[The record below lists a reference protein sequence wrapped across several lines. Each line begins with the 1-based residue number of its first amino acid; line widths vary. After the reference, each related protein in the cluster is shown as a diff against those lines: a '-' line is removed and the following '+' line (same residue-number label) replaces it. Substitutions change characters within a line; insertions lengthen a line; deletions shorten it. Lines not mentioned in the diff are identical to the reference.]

1 MNQFLRHAASATGL
15 AVIAWVG
22 AGYLLTNPLALVLT
36 LLIGAFY
43 VMGVLELRRFRQAT
57 DALASAVDALA
68 ATPAS
73 LAAWLEP
80 LPAGLRNAVRR
91 RIEGEPVGLP
101 GPALAPMLAGLLVL
115 LGMLGTFL
123 GMILTLRGTGA
134 ALETATDLVAV
145 RNSLIAPVKG
155 LGLAFGTSVA
165 GVAASAALG
174 FLAALAR
181 RERVAVA
188 QRLDARIAT
197 TLRPFSVSWQRE
209 AQLGLLQRQAELMPA
224 LVEGLNTMMA
234 TLERQAE
241 ASQARLLASQERF
254 QGQAEAAYTTLAQS
268 VDRTLQ
274 ASLTDGARIAG
285 ETIRPVAEATLAG
298 IARETATLH
307 ATLAGT
313 MQEHVAQLSSS
324 FAASTAHTAESWQA
338 LLARHEQSAQALAA
352 SIEASHARF
361 AQTFEQR
368 ATTLLDD
375 VAQRHAG
382 WQGEMATA
390 LAGMARDTAALQQSI
405 AGTSA
410 AQLDGAGARLDAA
423 VERVTQAWAD
433 AVARQQ
439 EAGARLAD
447 ANEQSLSTAA
457 ATFERHSAS
466 LLQTVQQAH
475 VELQA
480 SSAARDQQRVDA
492 MAQSLEAM
500 AASLQAQWQQAG
512 AQSLEQQQRVV
523 ETMERTARDITQ
535 QAETQ
540 ARATIAEIG
549 SLVAAAS
556 ASWPASACTRSWK
569 RWPTRSSTSADDVTS
584 ASIAPRCSPAARLTP
599 SSRVPSVSRM
609 RARSSSIVLSRAM
622 LSESFWRSSEMTSA
636 AARGASDAAC
646 TRRAISA
653 IVARA
658 CVSACTVI
666 SRAVRSI
673 VSTTRCCCSSDCA
686 PACCHSRRSA
696 AAIASIDCAI
706 ASTRCWSRAAAS
718 AWKPDT
724 ICAAA
729 RGASDAASTRRPIS
743 AIVERACVSACTV
756 ISRAVRSIVSTT
768 RCCCSSD
775 CAPACCHCCC
785 SDAAIASSEAA
796 IASTRCWS
804 RAADAVCN
812 SACARSTVRSNEA
825 ECCSNVAA
833 APASDSPVAADVR
846 ALAASWRCTASAHD
860 CVTRCTA
867 SSRRAATPSTC
878 VLALAVNACCEAAV
892 SRAIAASAAAISPC
906 QPECR
911 CATWSSNAAERCSKV
926 CAKRS
931 CAAPTSAVSAC
942 AACSWRASKACQAS
956 DALVVLASKRVD
968 SCAT

>member
-1 MNQFLRHAASATGL
+1 MNQFLRHAAAAAGL

-43 VMGVLELRRFRQAT
+43 VMGVLELHRLRQAT
-57 DALASAVDALA
+57 DALATAVDALA

-91 RIEGEPVGLP
+91 RVEGEPVGLP

-174 FLAALAR
+174 LLSALAR

-197 TLRPFSVSWQRE
+197 TLRPFSVAYQRE

-254 QGQAEAAYTTLAQS
+254 QGQAESAYTTLAQS

-274 ASLTDGARIAG
+274 ASLTEGARIAG

-313 MQEHVAQLSSS
+313 MQEHVAQLSAS
-324 FAASTAHTAESWQA
+324 FATNTAHAAESWQA
-338 LLARHEQSAQALAA
+338 LLARHERAAQALATDV
-352 SIEASHARF
+352 EASHARF

-405 AGTSA
+405 AGTTA

-433 AVARQQ
+433 AAARQQ
-439 EAGARLAD
+439 EAGARVAA

-475 VELQA
+475 AELQA

-500 AASLQAQWQQAG
+500 AASLQAQWERAG

-523 ETMERTARDITQ
+523 ETMERTAHDITQ
-535 QAETQ
+535 QAQTQ

-549 SLVAAAS
+549 RLVQAAS
-556 ASWPASACTRSWK
+556 E
-569 RWPTRSSTSADDVTS
+569 
-584 ASIAPRCSPAARLTP
+584 AP
-599 SSRVPSVSRM
+599 
-609 RARSSSIVLSRAM
+609 
-622 LSESFWRSSEMTSA
+622 
-636 AARGASDAAC
+636 
-646 TRRAISA
+646 
-653 IVARA
+653 
-658 CVSACTVI
+658 
-666 SRAVRSI
+666 
-673 VSTTRCCCSSDCA
+673 
-686 PACCHSRRSA
+686 
-696 AAIASIDCAI
+696 
-706 ASTRCWSRAAAS
+706 RAAAEVIS
-718 AWKPDT
+718 ELRQKLADSMARDNT
-724 ICAAA
+724 MLDERARILETLGTLLDGVNRAAGEQ
-729 RGASDAASTRRPIS
+729 RGAI
-743 AIVERACVSACTV
+743 
-756 ISRAVRSIVSTT
+756 
-768 RCCCSSD
+768 
-775 CAPACCHCCC
+775 
-785 SDAAIASSEAA
+785 
-796 IASTRCWS
+796 
-804 RAADAVCN
+804 
-812 SACARSTVRSNEA
+812 
-825 ECCSNVAA
+825 
-833 APASDSPVAADVR
+833 
-846 ALAASWRCTASAHD
+846 
-860 CVTRCTA
+860 
-867 SSRRAATPSTC
+867 
-878 VLALAVNACCEAAV
+878 
-892 SRAIAASAAAISPC
+892 
-906 QPECR
+906 
-911 CATWSSNAAERCSKV
+911 
-926 CAKRS
+926 
-931 CAAPTSAVSAC
+931 
-942 AACSWRASKACQAS
+942 
-956 DALVVLASKRVD
+956 DALVTSSAEVLERVGERFNAQVQAEAGKLVDVAAQVTGSAAEVASLGEAFGVAVQRFAESGDRLGAHLERVD
-968 SCAT
+968 VALGAQMERSDEQLAYYVAQAREVIDLSILSQKQIIEELQRLAGRREAEAQA